1 VPPVFVSSR
10 PAGKVF
16 VARQPILDRSGRVF
30 GYELLHRSDA
40 QSDQFKPESADHATA
55 HILTDGLL
63 AIGLDALASGRH
75 AFINVNRQFL
85 LDGIPAVL
93 PPGRVA
99 FELGADVSGDDPDV
113 LAVCQSLRQ
122 VGYALVIDHGG
133 AVASPLMELATFIKV
148 DFSTETTA
156 AQRWKA
162 FPDGPPAHAACIATH
177 VETAEQL
184 ALAIAEGC
192 TYFQGFY
199 FGRPV
204 IKEGSSV
211 PPQKI
216 AQLRLLTVLHDP
228 DLTVMRLEEIIKPD
242 PSMCYRVLRAVN
254 SAGAALQT
262 TVHSIREALVLLGC
276 DTVRRWASL
285 WALADAGQDAHAEL
299 VSMATVRARCCE
311 LLGASIGGEE
321 TAAEGFLIGMC
332 SLLDAILG
340 RSMRAVVSELPL
352 PESVEAALLGVQN
365 AQRHLLDAVVAYES
379 GEWDQAS
386 ALAQAAGA
394 DPAAL
399 ASAYGDALRWA
410 YELKRHK

>member
-1 VPPVFVSSR
+1 VSSR

-40 QSDQFKPESADHATA
+40 QSDQFKSESVEHATA

-63 AIGLDALASGRH
+63 AIGLDALSSGRH

-122 VGYALVIDHGG
+122 IGYALAIDHGG
-133 AVASPLMELATFIKV
+133 AVASPLMSLATFIKV
-148 DFSTETTA
+148 DFGAETTTA
-156 AQRWKA
+156 ERWKA
-162 FPDGPPAHAACIATH
+162 FPDGPPSHAACIATH

-299 VSMATVRARCCE
+299 VSMATVRARCRR
-311 LLGASIGGEE
+311 LPDRHVL
-321 TAAEGFLIGMC
+321 AARRHPRP
-332 SLLDAILG
+332 LDARRG
-340 RSMRAVVSELPL
+340 QRA
-352 PESVEAALLGVQN
+352 AAARKRRGC
-365 AQRHLLDAVVAYES
+365 
-379 GEWDQAS
+379 
-386 ALAQAAGA
+386 AAGRA
-394 DPAAL
+394 ERTAPSARRRCRLRIRRVGSGVSAGPIRRRRARRARLRLRRCAAV
-399 ASAYGDALRWA
+399 GV
-410 YELKRHK
+410 

>member
-1 VPPVFVSSR
+1 VPSVFVPSR
-10 PAGKVF
+10 AAGKVF
-16 VARQPILDRSGRVF
+16 VARQPILDRGGRVF
-30 GYELLHRSDA
+30 GYELLHRSDGQA
-40 QSDQFKPESADHATA
+40 DQFTSDSAEHATA

-63 AIGLDALASGRH
+63 AIGLDALSSGRH

-113 LAVCQSLRQ
+113 LAVCQSLRKI
-122 VGYALVIDHGG
+122 GYALVIDHDG
-133 AVASPLMELATFIKV
+133 AVTSPLASLATFVKV
-148 DFSTETTA
+148 DFSAATTA
-156 AQRWKA
+156 ERWKA

-321 TAAEGFLIGMC
+321 AAAEGFLIGMC

-386 ALAQAAGA
+386 ALAQSAGA
-394 DPAAL
+394 EPAAL

-410 YELKRHK
+410 YELKRHR

>member
-1 VPPVFVSSR
+1 
-10 PAGKVF
+10 
-16 VARQPILDRSGRVF
+16 
-30 GYELLHRSDA
+30 
-40 QSDQFKPESADHATA
+40 
-55 HILTDGLL
+55 
-63 AIGLDALASGRH
+63 
-75 AFINVNRQFL
+75 
-85 LDGIPAVL
+85 
-93 PPGRVA
+93 
-99 FELGADVSGDDPDV
+99 
-113 LAVCQSLRQ
+113 
-122 VGYALVIDHGG
+122 
-133 AVASPLMELATFIKV
+133 
-148 DFSTETTA
+148 
-156 AQRWKA
+156 
-162 FPDGPPAHAACIATH
+162 
-177 VETAEQL
+177 
-184 ALAIAEGC
+184 
-192 TYFQGFY
+192 
-199 FGRPV
+199 
-204 IKEGSSV
+204 
-211 PPQKI
+211 
-216 AQLRLLTVLHDP
+216 LTVLHDP

-321 TAAEGFLIGMC
+321 AAAEGFLIGMC

-386 ALAQAAGA
+386 ALAQSAGA
-394 DPAAL
+394 EPAAL

-410 YELKRHK
+410 YELKRHR